1 MKDNKKL
8 FMLLSI
14 LAAIA
19 LWLYVDNLDQSIGT
33 TTVSNIPI
41 EFVGENDVLAARDLM
56 LIKAHNTTVTLELE
70 GQRNIISRLQKK
82 DMRVQVNLGTVTT
95 AGTHS
100 LLYEVIYPD
109 SISRSSVTPKSA
121 SIYTVTVEIGQL
133 YRRTVG
139 IHGVIEGEVAEGYS
153 AGDFQFDPNRLEV
166 SGLEQDVQKV
176 AYAQVTMQ
184 LDQSKETVVQS
195 LPLELIGYD
204 GEKITGLDLRL
215 SHDSVT
221 ATLPISTIKEL
232 PLRVDFTESA
242 GSRKSMVK
250 CNIYPASI
258 VVSGSAAS
266 LESLESILLT
276 TIDLSQVAGD
286 ETRSVTIPLP
296 ADSVN
301 LSGTTVANVIID
313 FQGVETKTL
322 STSNIGT
329 SLPSAGYTASVI
341 SQSVTVTLRGPEG
354 TLKEVDADHVRV
366 VGDLSEVK
374 NAVGTYTV
382 PAKIYIDGAEDV
394 GAIGSYEITV
404 RISR

>member
-1 MKDNKKL
+1 MKDNKRV
-8 FMLLSI
+8 FVLLSI

-41 EFVGENDVLAARDLM
+41 EFVGESDVLAARNLM
-56 LIKAHNTTVTLELE
+56 MIKAKNSTVTLELE

-82 DMRVQVNLGTVTT
+82 DMRVQVDLSSVTT
-95 AGTHS
+95 AGTHN
-100 LLYEVIYPD
+100 LVYEVIYPD
-109 SISRSSVTPKSA
+109 SISRSSVQLKAA

-133 YRRTVG
+133 YRRNVG
-139 IHGVIEGEVAEGYS
+139 IHGVIEGDVAEGYS
-153 AGDFQFDPNRLEV
+153 AGDFRFDPSILEI
-166 SGLEQDVQKV
+166 SGQEADVQKV

-184 LDQSKETVVQS
+184 LEQSKESVTQV
-195 LPLELIGYD
+195 LPVELMGYD
-204 GEKITGLDLRL
+204 NEKITGLDLRL

-221 ATLPISTIKEL
+221 AMLPISTIKEL
-232 PLRVDFTESA
+232 PLRVELVESA
-242 GSRKSMVK
+242 GSRESMVK
-250 CNIYPASI
+250 CSVYPASI

-266 LESLESILLT
+266 LDSLDSILLT

-296 ADSVN
+296 ADSTN
-301 LSGTTVANVIID
+301 LSGTTVATVVLD
-313 FQGVETKTL
+313 FQDVETRTL

-329 SLPSAGYTASVI
+329 SQPASGYTATVI
-341 SQSVTVTLRGPEG
+341 SQNLTVTLRGPEG
-354 TLKEVDADHVRV
+354 TLTHLAAERVRAV
-366 VGDLSEVK
+366 ADLSEVK

-394 GAIGSYEITV
+394 GAIGSYEVTV
-404 RISR
+404 RITR